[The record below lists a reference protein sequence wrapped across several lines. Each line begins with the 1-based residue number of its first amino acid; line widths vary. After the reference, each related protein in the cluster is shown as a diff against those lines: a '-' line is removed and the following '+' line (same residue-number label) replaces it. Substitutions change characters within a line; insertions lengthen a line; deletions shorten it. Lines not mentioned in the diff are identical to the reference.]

1 MGKKWELELI
11 CFPPFLF
18 PPFCAWV
25 FNYLCIYKKVEKR
38 IANNFI
44 ILLQRE
50 RESERSSKKRK
61 RKKKLQSRPKLS
73 QLFCH
78 FTSDCFRRKERVVF
92 FVVVF
97 FLYQSRRPHSL
108 SQIICTDEQFTFWSQ
123 FYHHITSSFYE
134 QLLCAQ
140 IPKAQKAAWFGC
152 LFLHFWDLRE

>member
-1 MGKKWELELI
+1 MRVGAY
-11 CFPPFLF
+11 LF
-18 PPFCAWV
+18 SPLPLSSL
-25 FNYLCIYKKVEKR
+25 LCLSFQLSMHIQKSREKNCKQLHYF
-38 IANNFI
+38 IAERG
-44 ILLQRE
+44 RE
-50 RESERSSKKRK
+50 RAFIKKEK
-61 RKKKLQSRPKLS
+61 EEKKLQSRPKLS

-97 FLYQSRRPHSL
+97 FLYQSRRPHSS

-140 IPKAQKAAWFGC
+140 IPKAQKAA
-152 LFLHFWDLRE
+152 